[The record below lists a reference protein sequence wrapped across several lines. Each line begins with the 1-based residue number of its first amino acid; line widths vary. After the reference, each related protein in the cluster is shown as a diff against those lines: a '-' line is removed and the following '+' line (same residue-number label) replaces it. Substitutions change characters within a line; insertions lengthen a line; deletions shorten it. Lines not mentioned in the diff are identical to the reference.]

1 MLAKE
6 ELGAD
11 AVVMNVKTNAPK
23 GIYKLFR
30 KTTVEITAALDENIV
45 YQSKKEAPKRNPDII
60 YDEEPAVVY
69 KPETAI
75 EQKLDKLRSEER
87 RVGKECS

>member
-45 YQSKKEAPKRNPDII
+45 YQSKKEAPKR
-60 YDEEPAVVY
+60 
-69 KPETAI
+69 
-75 EQKLDKLRSEER
+75 QRQRLSRSLTSCR
-87 RVGKECS
+87 ICWKTRCRSIHGNRGRTT